1 MAYIGAE
8 PVPGQNREVDDI
20 SSGFNG
26 KATAFT
32 IQVSSVNVSPESAN
46 NILINLGGVLQNPG
60 TDYTVAASTLTFT
73 TAPAAGLS
81 FFGLILGA
89 GINTATVA
97 DDTIGPSKLIDT
109 AVTAGSYTT
118 ADITVDA
125 QGRITAAANGTIA
138 QSEIANDAV
147 GADQLASNAVVND
160 SVASNAAIAGT
171 KISPDF
177 GSQAIST
184 TNDSVTIGD
193 SIIHSGDTN
202 TKIRFP
208 AADTFSVETAG
219 SERSRIDSS
228 GRLLLGTDT
237 SRAAGGNTHKLFQI
251 ESTDATSGLSLTRNS
266 ASTTSSIISFA
277 KSRGTSNGSNT
288 IIQDNDELGR
298 IKFSGAD
305 GTDLL
310 SEAARIQAFVD
321 GTPGSNDMPG
331 RLTFSTTADGAVSPT
346 ERMRIESDGKV
357 GIGTNDPLDNSILHV
372 KSSAAADYRPL
383 VVEGSATSGSG
394 IAVLNSGSQRIFI
407 GSGGGNNLS
416 GSSTTDGLI
425 RAENNTVFA
434 VGNSEKMRIDSEG
447 RLLIGFTS
455 DLSGNDTSA
464 KLQVTH
470 SGGGTIRLVRDDLT
484 VTQNENLGRVI
495 FSGRD
500 GGANVE
506 CAEIRAT
513 ATQTHGTSARGTKLT
528 FHLCGSN
535 SNSPTQ
541 QMSLSEGGK
550 LGIGP
555 GNNAAR
561 MLGVSVP
568 STQGNIGAAEFANN
582 KGSNSATVVFV
593 STLRDSSSSE
603 NFLQCNRDQDN
614 NGQGVAA
621 VFHIRTNGDCDS
633 ATGSYGSI
641 SDVRLKENIVDAKSQ
656 WDDIKNLRIRNFN
669 FKADPSQ
676 KMLGLVAQEVETICP
691 NLVKEVR
698 DKDLTSSSSGDEET
712 TTKSIKTSILYMKA
726 IKALQEA
733 IAKIETL
740 ETKVAALEAA

>member
-26 KATAFT
+26 NATAFT

-740 ETKVAALEAA
+740 ETKVAALESA